1 MVIVGGGVGW
11 EEKEGGKKKK
21 NPQSG
26 EQRNIR
32 LKRDETENNAKK
44 FDVDEELR
52 SRGWSLEFKSSLLG
66 IEKRN

>member
-11 EEKEGGKKKK
+11 EEKEGGKKK
-21 NPQSG
+21 NPQLG

-32 LKRDETENNAKK
+32 LKSDETENNAKK

-52 SRGWSLEFKSSLLG
+52 SRGWSLEFKSSFLG
-66 IEKRN
+66 VEKRN